1 MSEKYSKQI
10 RSRATSE
17 GSIELSIAK
26 VEIPVPG
33 DDEVLIKVQASP
45 INPSDLGLLLS
56 FAADV
61 QNINTTG
68 SGDETVATMPVH
80 PALMGSLKPRL
91 DKSMPV
97 GNEGAGVIVDAG
109 INVKDL
115 IGKTVGLAGINVK
128 DLIGKTVGLAGGD
141 MYSQYRCVPAAA
153 CLVMEDGTT
162 PAEAASSF
170 VNPLTALAF
179 VETMKMENHTALVHT
194 AAASNLGQMLVKI
207 CKSDGI
213 PLVNI
218 VRKQEQVDLLK
229 SLGAE
234 YVCNTSDESFMD
246 DLVTAL
252 VETGATLGFDA
263 TGGGNNGELPGQIL
277 AAMEIAANKNAT
289 EYSRYGSDTYKQ
301 VYIYGGLDQS
311 PTILKRAFGL
321 SWGLGGWLL
330 TPMIGKIGM
339 ERFQE
344 MRQRVAK
351 EIKTTFASSYAK
363 EISFEEMLDP
373 EIIRAYAKQA
383 TGEKYLVNPHK

>member
-1 MSEKYSKQI
+1 MSEQYSKEI
-10 RSRATSE
+10 RSKATSD
-17 GSIELSIAK
+17 GNIELSIAK
-26 VEIPVPG
+26 VEKPVPG
-33 DDEVLIKVQASP
+33 DDEVLIEVQASP

-61 QNINTTG
+61 QNINVTG
-68 SGDETVATMPVH
+68 SGDDTVATMPVH

-91 DKSMPV
+91 DESMPV
-97 GNEGAGVIVDAG
+97 GNEGAGVIIDAG
-109 INVKDL
+109 IN
-115 IGKTVGLAGINVK
+115 AK
-128 DLIGKTVGLAGGD
+128 DLIGKTVGLAGGA
-141 MYSQYRCVPAAA
+141 MYSQYRCVPAAS
-153 CLVMEDGTT
+153 CLVMDEGTT
-162 PAEAASSF
+162 PKQAASSF

-194 AAASNLGQMLVKI
+194 AAASNLGQMLIKI
-207 CKSDGI
+207 CKDDGI
-213 PLVNI
+213 QLVNI

-229 SLGAE
+229 SIGAE

-311 PTILKRAFGL
+311 PTVLKRAFGL

-339 ERFQE
+339 EKFQE
-344 MRQRVAK
+344 MRMRVAR
-351 EIKTTFASSYAK
+351 EINSTFASSYAK
-363 EISFEEMLDP
+363 EISFEEMLQP
-373 EIIRAYAKQA
+373 EIIREYAKQA
-383 TGEKYLVNPHK
+383 TGKKYLVNPHK

>member
-1 MSEKYSKQI
+1 MSEQFSKEI
-10 RSRATSE
+10 RSKATSD
-17 GSIELSIAK
+17 GNIELSIAK
-26 VEIPVPG
+26 VEKPAPG
-33 DDEVLIKVQASP
+33 DDEVLIEVQASP

-61 QNINTTG
+61 QNINVTG
-68 SGDETVATMPVH
+68 SGDDTVATMPVH

-91 DKSMPV
+91 DESMPV
-97 GNEGAGVIVDAG
+97 GNEGAGVIIDAG
-109 INVKDL
+109 IN
-115 IGKTVGLAGINVK
+115 AK
-128 DLIGKTVGLAGGD
+128 DLIGKTVGLAGGA
-141 MYSQYRCVPAAA
+141 MYSQYRCVPAAS
-153 CLVMEDGTT
+153 CLVMDEGTT
-162 PAEAASSF
+162 PKQAASSF

-207 CKSDGI
+207 CKDDGI
-213 PLVNI
+213 QLVNI

-229 SLGAE
+229 SIGAK

-277 AAMEIAANKNAT
+277 AAMEIAANKNAK

-344 MRQRVAK
+344 MRMRVAR
-351 EIKTTFASSYAK
+351 EINSTFASSYAK
-363 EISFEEMLDP
+363 EISFEEMLQP
-373 EIIRAYAKQA
+373 ETIREYAKQA
-383 TGEKYLVNPHK
+383 TGKKYLVNPHK